1 MAINYNRL
9 KSVADRLITD
19 NGQMVQLVAY
29 DYIDHNDGSAE
40 KVMRFVSGMGVVS
53 NFNER
58 DSKMFAEIK
67 ANDAKIICKLPER
80 PERGQNITANGIT
93 WRIVEFKDINTAN
106 FPLVYILQIRS

>member
-1 MAINYNRL
+1 MAINYTRL
-9 KSVADRLITD
+9 KSVAERLIRD
-19 NGQMVQLVAY
+19 NGQPISLSAFA
-29 DYIDHNDGSAE
+29 YIDHDDGSVD

-58 DSKMFAEIK
+58 DSKMFADIK
-67 ANDAKIICKLPER
+67 ANDAKLICKLPER

-106 FPLVYILQIRS
+106 FPLVYILQIRA

>member
-1 MAINYNRL
+1 MAINYTRL
-9 KSVADRLITD
+9 KSVAERLIRD
-19 NGQMVQLVAY
+19 NGQPISLSAFA
-29 DYIDHNDGSAE
+29 YIDHDDGSVD
-40 KVMRFVSGMGVVS
+40 KVARLVSGMGVVS

-67 ANDAKIICKLPER
+67 ANDAKLICKLPER

-106 FPLVYILQIRS
+106 FPLVYILQIRA

>member
-1 MAINYNRL
+1 MAIDYNRL

-19 NGQMVQLVAY
+19 NGQMVQLIAY
-29 DYIDHNDGSAE
+29 DYVDHDDGSAE

-58 DSKMFAEIK
+58 DSKMFADIK
-67 ANDAKIICKLPER
+67 ANDAKLICKLPER

-93 WRIVEFKDINTAN
+93 WRIVDFKDINPAM
-106 FPLVYILQIRS
+106 LSLLYILQIRA